1 MSSQSSIAII
11 GASTNRNKYSNKAV
25 RAYLASG
32 YAVYPVNPRAAE
44 VEGQKCYPS
53 VLDIP
58 VTPGEASFYVPSAI
72 GLQLIEEVAA
82 KGIRKVWLNPGAE
95 SDELIEKARSLG
107 IEPVTACSIIAVNFD
122 PEEM

>member
-1 MSSQSSIAII
+1 MSSQSSLAII
-11 GASTNRNKYSNKAV
+11 GASTNRSKYSNKAAH
-25 RAYLASG
+25 AYLQSG
-32 YAVYPVNPRAAE
+32 YAVYPVNPRAAA

-107 IEPVTACSIIAVNFD
+107 IEPITACSIIAVNFD